1 MSTFDIGRVTAA
13 IVSLIVIVA
22 LIVVLGMRSDPP
34 PPINGDQL
42 GMEMGESFQD
52 YEARA
57 SASMSALDD
66 DTSHHFALVT
76 FTEPLPP
83 QQAGEVTETVE
94 RVNAMIVAN
103 AQPWPLPEPIRGG
116 GSPRGRLHP

>member
-42 GMEMGESFQD
+42 GMEM
-52 YEARA
+52 
-57 SASMSALDD
+57 
-66 DTSHHFALVT
+66 
-76 FTEPLPP
+76 
-83 QQAGEVTETVE
+83 
-94 RVNAMIVAN
+94 
-103 AQPWPLPEPIRGG
+103 
-116 GSPRGRLHP
+116 